1 VPRAGLS
8 REAVTELAVRLVD
21 SSADG
26 FDRLT
31 LSAVAAEAG
40 VAVPSLYKH
49 VGSLAELKRSVAL
62 VAVRELG
69 RRAAGATVGRSGE
82 DAVRALGR
90 SVRGFAAEHPGLY
103 AATQVA
109 PHPDDLSAAEHALAA
124 ADVVEVVAAVLRGY
138 GLPEPA
144 LIPSVRAV
152 RSALHGFV
160 DLEAHGGFGL
170 PDDLDRSF
178 ELLLDVL
185 TTGLRAAR
193 V

>member
-1 VPRAGLS
+1 RSRPAWGFPPDPRPLSGTSTAGGTRVPRAGLS

-90 SVRGFAAEHPGLY
+90 AVRGFAAE
-103 AATQVA
+103 
-109 PHPDDLSAAEHALAA
+109 
-124 ADVVEVVAAVLRGY
+124 
-138 GLPEPA
+138 
-144 LIPSVRAV
+144 
-152 RSALHGFV
+152 
-160 DLEAHGGFGL
+160 
-170 PDDLDRSF
+170 
-178 ELLLDVL
+178 
-185 TTGLRAAR
+185 
-193 V
+193 